1 MHELFYKYAL
11 YLEKEERMIEIRCHL
26 TGDLKHLNL
35 FMGRSEIKK
44 QGISHEEFI
53 K

>member
-1 MHELFYKYAL
+1 MHYIWKKIEH
-11 YLEKEERMIEIRCHL
+11 MIEIRCHL

-35 FMGRSEIKK
+35 FRGRSEIKK
-44 QGISHEEFI
+44 QGISDEEFI